1 MNGELYYRLRELQ
14 KVLQLH
20 FSDLGDVIDY
30 QFEFKT
36 VALLEPM
43 HKYMQVWDESDMHAM
58 ISPFMH
64 TGELFTL
71 QLKFKP
77 KRS

>member
-1 MNGELYYRLRELQ
+1 MNGELYHRLLELQ

-20 FSDLGDVIDY
+20 FSDLGDIIDY

-43 HKYMQVWDESDMHAM
+43 HKYMHALPESDMHAM
-58 ISPFMH
+58 ISPFMY